1 MEMTA
6 AGDIIDMRNTTAKS
20 GSGRRISMH
29 PSLRRALAD
38 LFARRRD
45 RRPTSLQ
52 NSGAAPIIC
61 DADDQRSF
69 FAYRFFLR
77 GRQGIAESVFFGN
90 RCGIPG
96 DRAAA

>member
-6 AGDIIDMRNTTAKS
+6 AGGIIDMRNTTAKS

-29 PSLRRALAD
+29 PSLRRASAD

-45 RRPTSLQ
+45 RRPISLQ

-61 DADDQRSF
+61 DADDQRPF
-69 FAYRFFLR
+69 FPYRFFLR
-77 GRQGIAESVFFGN
+77 GWLLPIGSGSLIT
-90 RCGIPG
+90 
-96 DRAAA
+96 